1 MPEIATSELMSVSS
15 RRVVVIILPTGI
27 ECRGGAA
34 RRRKVIKFVKGPQYR
49 LFGKRRQRTLWRRAR
64 AGRELRSGT
73 TDGRHVD
80 ELVTDVDGLGY

>member
-1 MPEIATSELMSVSS
+1 VEEPLEGARSS
-15 RRVVVIILPTGI
+15 NSL
-27 ECRGGAA
+27 
-34 RRRKVIKFVKGPQYR
+34 KGPQYR

>member
-1 MPEIATSELMSVSS
+1 MPEVATSQLMSVSS
-15 RRVVVIILPTGI
+15 RCCSNRSPTRI
-27 ECRGGAA
+27 EGRGGVA
-34 RRRKVIKFVKGPQYR
+34 RLRKVINFVKEPQDR

-80 ELVTDVDGLGY
+80 ELVTVVDGLGY